1 MQAFALL
8 LDTLSTTPSRNAKLA
23 LLTEYFRTAPDPD
36 RGFALAALTD
46 GLFPRLPLRRSLA
59 LLMDGRI
66 DPVLYA
72 LSRDYVGD
80 TAETVALMWPDP
92 DAPPVTPGLAETVE
106 LLASAAPADIAG
118 TLGHLLDRL
127 DARGRWALLKLIGG
141 APRVGVS
148 ARLAKAALAEMGDEP
163 LAEIEEVWHALAPP
177 YTDLFRWLSGE
188 GPRPDAAGKPIFRP
202 LMLSHAIE
210 ETDWSGFS
218 AEDFAAEW
226 KWDGIRVQIAAH
238 GASVRMFSRAGDD
251 ISRAFPEIVAAYEGL
266 DVLADGELLVVRNG
280 IVAPFNDLQQRLN
293 RKAVTGRLMREH
305 PAHIR
310 LYDLLIENG
319 EDMRALSFRERRAR
333 LEGWVSRYRPPLS
346 DVSELVSFDTREEL
360 GALWAETRSSG
371 IEGLMLKRWDSPY
384 LSGRPRGHW
393 FKWKRAAL
401 TLDCVLMYAQRGSGK
416 RSSYYSDYTF
426 GVWREIA
433 DAPSGGARG
442 DILPGHELVPVGKA
456 YSGMTDAELIEIDR
470 FVRNHTVEQ
479 FGPVRAVEPKLVL
492 EIAFDAIFPSARH
505 KSGLAMRFPRIHRI
519 RWDKPAAE
527 ADTLDAARQLVTKA
541 ESEVE
546 MPRARSKTR
555 SRTGS

>member
-1 MQAFALL
+1 MHAFAAL

-23 LLTEYFRTAPDPD
+23 LLTEYFRTTPDPD

-59 LLMDGRI
+59 ILMEGRI

-80 TAETVALMWPDP
+80 TAETVALMWPEP
-92 DAPPVTPGLAETVE
+92 DFPPVAPGLAETVA
-106 LLASAAPADIAG
+106 LLASAAPADVAE
-118 TLGHLLDRL
+118 TLGRLLDRL
-127 DARGRWALLKLIGG
+127 DVRGRWALLKLIGG

-148 ARLAKAALAEMGDEP
+148 ARLAKTALAEMGGEP
-163 LAEIEEVWHALAPP
+163 LSEIEEIWHALAPP
-177 YTDLFRWLSGE
+177 YGDLFRWLSGN
-188 GPRPDAAGKPIFRP
+188 GPRPDAAGKPVFRP

-210 ETDWSGFS
+210 ETDWPGFS
-218 AEDFAAEW
+218 PADFAAEW

-238 GASVRMFSRAGDD
+238 GAHVRMFSRAGDD

-266 DVLADGELLVVRNG
+266 DVLADGELLVVRAG

-310 LYDLLIENG
+310 LYDLLIDDG
-319 EDMRALSFRERRAR
+319 EDLRALPFHARRAR
-333 LEGWVSRYRPPLS
+333 LEAWVSTHRPPLS
-346 DVSELVSFDTREEL
+346 DVSALVPFSSRAELD
-360 GALWAETRSSG
+360 ALWAETRSSG

-433 DAPSGGARG
+433 EPPSSGAAPRG

-527 ADTLDAARQLVTKA
+527 ADTLDTARQLVATT
-541 ESEVE
+541 ESEAE
-546 MPRARSKTR
+546 APPNL
-555 SRTGS
+555 